1 MRAFVAVDIP
11 GEIRRK
17 IAALIQALKP
27 TAPQIRWARAE
38 GLHITLKFLGEI
50 SEQTM
55 EEIKTHLASVQS
67 ATPLQIQIQGAG
79 YFPNER
85 SPRVLWLGVEAG
97 TALPELADQVEKC
110 LTPLG
115 LPKED
120 RPFFAHLTLGR
131 LRRPGKLRIL
141 QEELRRR
148 KPLALGSFRADEFFL
163 YESKPSPQG
172 STYRQMA
179 RFQIAH
185 SGS

>member
-11 GEIRRK
+11 GEIRQK
-17 IAALIQALKP
+17 IAGLIQALKP
-27 TAPQIRWARAE
+27 TAPKVRWARAE

-50 SEQTM
+50 SEHKM
-55 EEIKTHLASVQS
+55 AEIKIHLASVQS

-97 TALPELADQVEKC
+97 TALPELAGQVEKR
-110 LTPLG
+110 LAPLG
-115 LPKED
+115 LAKDD
-120 RPFFAHLTLGR
+120 RPFSAHLTLGR
-131 LRRPGKLRIL
+131 LQKPDKLHALR
-141 QEELRRR
+141 EELRRR
-148 KPLALGSFRADEFFL
+148 EPLALGSFRADEFFL

-172 STYRQMA
+172 SIYRRLA
-179 RFQIAH
+179 RFQIGQ

>member
-1 MRAFVAVDIP
+1 M
-11 GEIRRK
+11 
-17 IAALIQALKP
+17 
-27 TAPQIRWARAE
+27 
-38 GLHITLKFLGEI
+38 
-50 SEQTM
+50 
-55 EEIKTHLASVQS
+55 
-67 ATPLQIQIQGAG
+67 
-79 YFPNER
+79 
-85 SPRVLWLGVEAG
+85 LWLGVEAG

-179 RFQIAH
+179 RFQIAN